1 MNTSNNNNNAY
12 GVSMVEQGMGCND
25 HIIMGK
31 SKFYPG
37 LSLPIRSCS
46 PSSVLDCNTSMTFP
60 DVSPAGLMSFDLGS
74 ADPSTSFY
82 PSAGLALEK
91 RVKEECGEGKS
102 LQEEEDQELVLVQP
116 QMEETNKLPE
126 SPAKRD
132 SAEDSTG
139 EDCDVKAQC
148 SKRRKTTQKRVVCVP
163 VGPADGR
170 QKSDGPP
177 SDMWAWRKYGQ
188 KPIKGSPFPR
198 GYYRCSSSKG
208 CCARKQVERSCTDP
222 SMLIIT
228 YTSDHNHPWPAS
240 RSNNSNSNFGSI
252 LAKQSQEITV
262 SAAAVTAIA
271 TPSVSE
277 KSCTVSHDH
286 QVGSSSEE
294 QPCNSSSDN
303 LFSLIINSPDRLEQ
317 MQAAEPLSSF
327 MQDVE
332 LCISRSNGHL
342 DEEDD
347 DLYADLG
354 ELPESSA
361 IFSTTRG
368 FFEDDENKN
377 NGGIDR
383 CSLLSWSGNCLN
395 NAVI

>member
-1 MNTSNNNNNAY
+1 
-12 GVSMVEQGMGCND
+12 MVEQGCNEK
-25 HIIMGK
+25 IFMAK
-31 SKFYPG
+31 SMYYEGF
-37 LSLPIRSCS
+37 SHPIRSCS
-46 PSSVLDCNTSMTFP
+46 PSSVLECNSSMAFP
-60 DVSPAGLMSFDLGS
+60 DVSPVGLMSFDLGS
-74 ADPSTSFY
+74 DPCSSLY
-82 PSAGLALEK
+82 PVSGPNLENM
-91 RVKEECGEGKS
+91 VKKEPGDCHHGEE
-102 LQEEEDQELVLVQP
+102 QEELLGNVSKQEVEDQHEIETVQP
-116 QMEETNKLPE
+116 EETNKLSE
-126 SPAKRD
+126 SSVKRE

-139 EDCDVKAQC
+139 EDCDAKAQC
-148 SKRRKTTQKRVVCVP
+148 SKRRKSVQKRIVCVP

-188 KPIKGSPFPR
+188 KPIKGSPYPR

-228 YTSDHNHPWPAS
+228 YTSDHNHPWPAN
-240 RSNNSNSNFGSI
+240 RNNNSNSNSA
-252 LAKQSQEITV
+252 AKHSQEVPTV
-262 SAAAVTAIA
+262 SAAPAAAAPT
-271 TPSVSE
+271 VSE
-277 KSCTVSHDH
+277 KSSTDQH
-286 QVGSSSEE
+286 VGASSED
-294 QPCNSSSDN
+294 QPCISSSDN

-317 MQAAEPLSSF
+317 LQAAEPLSTF

-332 LCISRSNGHL
+332 LCISRSNHSL
-342 DEEDD
+342 DHEDD

-354 ELPESSA
+354 ELPESST
-361 IFSTTRG
+361 IFSTSRG

-383 CSLLSWSGNCLN
+383 CSWLSWSGNCLN